1 MKKALTGSSSG
12 SGYAIYDTGLSMI
25 SEDLPDKIMK
35 WTTTKINSSDQKNM
49 GGNFLKENGVS
60 IGQRRQQIIQKSYEE
75 NAIEEQVEDNFETT
89 SPMKISGKGNE
100 KKNLILKI
108 RNFLDY
114 YFFLSTFFCVY
125 CGDFFSSYLHI
136 KIYIFYFQEKVVVKT
151 EKNPSKKLVV
161 RMDLKLWLL

>member
-100 KKNLILKI
+100 KKS
-108 RNFLDY
+108 
-114 YFFLSTFFCVY
+114 YFENSKFFRLLFFFCQHFSAFIVEI
-125 CGDFFSSYLHI
+125 FFPL
-136 KIYIFYFQEKVVVKT
+136 IYI
-151 EKNPSKKLVV
+151 
-161 RMDLKLWLL
+161 